1 MHDIQFVS
9 FNVFMRVPVD
19 NFQILIVLS
28 YELVAIMSSDNATI
42 ALTLFE

>member
-1 MHDIQFVS
+1 MQFVS
-9 FNVFMRVPVD
+9 FNVLIRVPVD

-28 YELVAIMSSDNATI
+28 YELVAIMSSERATI